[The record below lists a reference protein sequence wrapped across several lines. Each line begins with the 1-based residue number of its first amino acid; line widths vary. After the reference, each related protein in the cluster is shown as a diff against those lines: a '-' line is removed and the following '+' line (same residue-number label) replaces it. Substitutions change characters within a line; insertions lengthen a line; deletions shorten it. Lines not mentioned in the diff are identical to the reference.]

1 MRGADSKKTRLKKGP
16 TNMERAEQLKNLCTE
31 AKAAADASAAIPAK
45 RRNEV
50 LELIADR
57 LLSDTENILEANR
70 IDCEAL
76 ESEDLPAD
84 DAERRLQ
91 KRIIS
96 RLKLDE
102 GRIGALCDSLIELSR
117 LPDPIGNGDI
127 QLRPSGVEV
136 RRIRVP
142 LGCVAFTYD
151 ARPDLTLFASA
162 ICLKTR
168 NAVVLSGGEHS
179 YNTDIAIV
187 NSIHSILE
195 ASGFNTALVTYADP
209 VYNDA
214 PTVLASLR
222 GTVDLLIPYG
232 ERRQLLSLYETAHV
246 PVIETGLGN
255 CHIYVDSP
263 CDISHAVKLTINSKC
278 TRTPDASSIET
289 ILVHSDV
296 AGEFLPALRRAA
308 TPHRIEF
315 RGCPLTRE
323 YLPEAIPAVR
333 GDWSAEYNN
342 NILAVKVVGSIDEA
356 IEHISVYGTGNCE
369 TILTSSLANSRRFS
383 SEVDAAAIYVN
394 AAVRPSKDSELGAGI
409 SLGVSTQKY
418 HVRGPLGLEALTSE
432 KYIVSGDKSVK

>member
-1 MRGADSKKTRLKKGP
+1 
-16 TNMERAEQLKNLCTE
+16 MERSEQLKNLCDE
-31 AKAAADASAAIPAK
+31 AKSAAIASFAIPAK

-50 LELIADR
+50 LELIADH

-76 ESEDLPAD
+76 ESEEIHHD
-84 DAERRLQ
+84 DIPQQAQ
-91 KRIIS
+91 KRLIG
-96 RLKLDE
+96 RLRLDE
-102 GRIGALCDSLIELSR
+102 GRIGLLCDSLIELSR

-127 QLRPSGVEV
+127 QLRPSGIEV
-136 RRIRVP
+136 RRMRIP
-142 LGCVAFTYD
+142 LGCVAFTYN

-162 ICLKTR
+162 LCLKTR
-168 NAVVLSGGEHS
+168 NAVVLSGGEYS
-179 YNTDIAIV
+179 YNTDVAIV
-187 NSIHSILE
+187 NSIHSVLE
-195 ASGFNTALVTYADP
+195 ASGFSTSLVTYADP
-209 VYNDA
+209 VYSDA
-214 PTVLASLR
+214 ASILSSLR
-222 GTVDLLIPYG
+222 GSVDLLIPYG
-232 ERRQLLSLYETAHV
+232 ERRQLLSIYENAHV

-263 CDISHAVKLTINSKC
+263 CDISHAVKLTIASKC
-278 TRTPDASSIET
+278 TRTPDSSSIET
-289 ILVHSDV
+289 LLVHAEAAS
-296 AGEFLPALRRAA
+296 EFLPALRRAA
-308 TPHRIEF
+308 SPHRIEF

-342 NILAVKVVGSIDEA
+342 NILAVKVVGGIDEA

-418 HVRGPLGLEALTSE
+418 HVRGPLGLEALTTE
-432 KYIVSGDKSVK
+432 KYIVSGDKNVK

>member
-1 MRGADSKKTRLKKGP
+1 
-16 TNMERAEQLKNLCTE
+16 MERAEQLKAICTE
-31 AKAAADASAAIPAK
+31 AKNAAEASAAIPAK

-57 LLSDTENILEANR
+57 LLSDTEAILEANR

-76 ESEDLPAD
+76 ESEDMPAD
-84 DAERRLQ
+84 DTERRL
-91 KRIIS
+91 RR
-96 RLKLDE
+96 RLVGRLRLDE
-102 GRIGALCDSLIELSR
+102 GRIGALCDSLLELSR

-127 QLRPSGVEV
+127 QLRPSGIEV
-136 RRIRVP
+136 RRMRVP

-151 ARPDLTLFASA
+151 ARPDLTLFAPA

-168 NAVVLSGGEHS
+168 NAAVLSGGEHS
-179 YNTDIAIV
+179 YNTDIAII
-187 NSIHSILE
+187 NSIHSVLE
-195 ASGFNTALVTYADP
+195 ASGFDPASITYIDP
-209 VYNDA
+209 IYRDA
-214 PTVLASLR
+214 SSVLSTLR

-232 ERRQLLSLYETAHV
+232 ERRELIPIYENAHV

-255 CHIYVDSP
+255 CHIYIDSP

-278 TRTPDASSIET
+278 ARTPDASSIET
-289 ILVHSDV
+289 ILVHADA

-315 RGCPLTRE
+315 RGCPATRE

-333 GDWSAEYNN
+333 SDWSAEFNN

-356 IEHISVYGTGNCE
+356 IDHIGVYGTGNCE
-369 TILTSSLANSRRFS
+369 TIITSSLSNSRRFS
-383 SEVDAAAIYVN
+383 ADVDAAAIYVN
-394 AAVRPSKDSELGAGI
+394 AAVRPSKDGELGAGI

-418 HVRGPLGLEALTSE
+418 HVRGPLGLEALTTE
-432 KYIVSGDKSVK
+432 KYVVSGDKSIK